1 MTHTSLAHARILA
14 CSGMLMLLSACGGG
28 ESTAAAPQTAPP
40 PQAALNSAPQISGQP
55 PGTVPAGTT
64 YSFTPT
70 ATDPNQDPLSFSI
83 TNRPAWLTFSIAT
96 GQLSGTPTA
105 SNAGTYSNISITVS
119 DGFTSATLGPFTINV
134 QGPPRGTATLTWTAP
149 AENTDGSPLASLSGF
164 WIYRGTDAVNLNRLQ
179 QISSSSTTS
188 AVLTDLASG
197 THFFAVS
204 AVSSTGLE
212 SPLSNVVRKTI
223 L

>member
-1 MTHTSLAHARILA
+1 MRWRRTD
-14 CSGMLMLLSACGGG
+14 CSRA
-28 ESTAAAPQTAPP
+28 QTAPP

-55 PGTVPAGTT
+55 PNTASAGAA

-70 ATDPNQDPLSFSI
+70 ATDPNQDALSFSI
-83 TNRPAWLTFSIAT
+83 TNRPAWLTFSVAT

-149 AENTDGSPLASLSGF
+149 AENTDGSPLGSLSGF
-164 WIYRGTDAVNLNRLQ
+164 WRNSFLRGFGDEQHGARKPPVERSEKIHTV
-179 QISSSSTTS
+179 TS
-188 AVLTDLASG
+188 AR
-197 THFFAVS
+197 FAPR
-204 AVSSTGLE
+204 TF
-212 SPLSNVVRKTI
+212 T
-223 L
+223 